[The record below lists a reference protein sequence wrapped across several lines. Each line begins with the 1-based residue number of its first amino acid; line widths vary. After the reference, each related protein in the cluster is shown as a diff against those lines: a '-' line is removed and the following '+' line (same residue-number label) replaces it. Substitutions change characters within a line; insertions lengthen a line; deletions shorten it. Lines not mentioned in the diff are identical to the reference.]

1 MAGWLWIVN
10 SVLYC
15 KNPEQCPSGAR
26 IHFPKQW
33 NQAQRLSFWWAHA
46 PIRHENGFDSTW
58 ICNHNTLTSHIQ
70 NKKYDEKSRTSR
82 TSKVCKMLLIQ
93 LFYHWHLNMEFT
105 LIRMSQHASLLLLFL
120 SHNILLTRV
129 HFDFCTEI
137 VSNLSS
143 IHISEK
149 GTHCIALLDGMGGNK
164 FARNYVFKTCQ
175 HSLCTSGKIWLNF
188 FLINFNAIVSFF

>member
-26 IHFPKQW
+26 IHFPKEW

-105 LIRMSQHASLLLLFL
+105 LIRVSHCHNLRPSFSSSCLTIYHSLVSTLSNMFLISHSLKGLISALKLFKPF
-120 SHNILLTRV
+120 V
-129 HFDFCTEI
+129 HTYLRERDT
-137 VSNLSS
+137 L
-143 IHISEK
+143 
-149 GTHCIALLDGMGGNK
+149 HCIVERFGG
-164 FARNYVFKTCQ
+164 Q
-175 HSLCTSGKIWLNF
+175 
-188 FLINFNAIVSFF
+188 

>member
-1 MAGWLWIVN
+1 MPGWLWIVN

-26 IHFPKQW
+26 IHFPKEW

-58 ICNHNTLTSHIQ
+58 ICNHNTLTSHIE

-82 TSKVCKMLLIQ
+82 TSKVCKMLLM

-105 LIRMSQHASLLLLFL
+105 LIRVSHCHNMRPSFSFCLTIYQSLVFTL
-120 SHNILLTRV
+120 SCSLSYFSFDVYCINQNCWFMFYCIINI
-129 HFDFCTEI
+129 I
-137 VSNLSS
+137 QIYN
-143 IHISEK
+143 
-149 GTHCIALLDGMGGNK
+149 GTNSKRI
-164 FARNYVFKTCQ
+164 
-175 HSLCTSGKIWLNF
+175 
-188 FLINFNAIVSFF
+188 